1 MNVTTENKS
10 EFLTVIRERRAVKRY
25 DAHYRMNDDT
35 IRELIRGASLAP
47 SAWNLQ
53 HWKFIVVTDRAR
65 KEALSGIAYG
75 QRQII
80 EASITVVILGDLQAD
95 RKAEQVFGR
104 EVLAGRMTPEIKR
117 SLISQIE
124 QSYTGQPVWA
134 RDQAICNASLA
145 AMQLMLAAKA
155 MGLDS
160 GPIGGFDAGQ
170 LIEAFAIPDRYVPIM
185 LVTVGKASEPARPT
199 VRQPIEETIGWN
211 RFE

>member
-1 MNVTTENKS
+1 MNVTTESKS

-53 HWKFIVVTDRAR
+53 HWKFIVVTDPAR

-95 RKAEQVFGR
+95 RKAEQVFGGD
-104 EVLAGRMTPEIKR
+104 VLAGRMTPEIKR

-124 QSYTGQPVWA
+124 QSYASQPIWA

-160 GPIGGFDAGQ
+160 GPIGGFDQ
-170 LIEAFAIPDRYVPIM
+170 HKLIEAFSIPERYVPIM
-185 LVTVGKASEPARPT
+185 LVTVGKAAEPARLT